1 MDKELSLLDLAFS
14 TAMLVMGTMLVTFA
28 VDCEAASN
36 AIKAVSILSGG
47 TLMIISML
55 TLD

>member
-1 MDKELSLLDLAFS
+1 MNRELSLLDLAFS
-14 TAMLVMGTMLVTFA
+14 TAMLVMGAMLVVFA

-36 AIKAVSILSGG
+36 AIKTVSILSGG
-47 TLMIISML
+47 VLMIISMV